1 MLFMEVF
8 VMKMRRL
15 LAFFLALT
23 LMLATVALTSCEDN
37 GEAVTT
43 GAGSSDAATSVG
55 TASEGA
61 SNGSDGSTAS
71 EDANE
76 DPDES
81 GAMTEEQW
89 QALIAAIEKS
99 AQSENYTLNATLTG
113 KQSSLMPGEGSYY
126 CEIQSMVETERVEGD
141 KRESKNAQTARYSPD
156 GEWVTE
162 TTWTFKEFTS
172 EDAGI
177 SYHWDEETES
187 WERGEF
193 SYESNDS
200 AADNF
205 MGQFEEVYRQ
215 MHYDETTGIYSLAE
229 YNADDTAMEFIFARP
244 MEIES
249 GGATARY
256 RNIEIELRDGYVYR
270 FHSELEVRADITA
283 VYEGEQISMQ
293 AEMIQNQTAVF
304 SDYGTTVVT
313 LPVVDEIVED

>member
-1 MLFMEVF
+1 
-8 VMKMRRL
+8 MKTRSL
-15 LAFFLALT
+15 LALFLT
-23 LMLATVALTSCEDN
+23 LVLIFTTVALTACDDVGDASTAGN
-37 GEAVTT
+37 GST
-43 GAGSSDAATSVG
+43 DAATSGG

-81 GAMTEEQW
+81 SAMTEEQW

-113 KQSSLMPGEGSYY
+113 TQSSLMLGEGSYY

-162 TTWTFKEFTS
+162 TTWTFEEFTS
-172 EDAGI
+172 ENAGI

-193 SYESNDS
+193 SYAGNNS

-205 MGQFEEVYRQ
+205 MGQFEEMYRQ
-215 MHYDETTGIYSLAE
+215 MHYDETMGIYSLAE

-270 FHSELEVRADITA
+270 FHAELEVRADITA

-293 AEMIQNQTAVF
+293 AEMIQNQTAIF